1 MTREAEAAQSA
12 CRCNGPYS
20 FGAHDPDCPASDESK
35 RRRAPSSQSASQL
48 EAPDGYRVVKTF
60 MNLQGRHT
68 AHVESDDGAVGA
80 LGYSWS
86 TYEAAVTDAVAYLEG
101 LGRP

>member
-1 MTREAEAAQSA
+1 MTSI
-12 CRCNGPYS
+12 
-20 FGAHDPDCPASDESK
+20 DPLDHEW
-35 RRRAPSSQSASQL
+35 PSS
-48 EAPDGYRVVKTF
+48 PDGYRVVKTF

-68 AHVESDDGAVGA
+68 AHVEREDGSGGC

-101 LGRP
+101 AGRR